1 MEMEKMEEEGLHKLS
16 TNLFLPIIAVVAVL
30 VVSNCLTGKGGN
42 TKSDEFLEK
51 FQTAFDLPPLIFGKS
66 YCNFFVM
73 DMVVYMQGGMMA
85 RWYEMHACD
94 LQR

>member
-1 MEMEKMEEEGLHKLS
+1 MEMEKMEEGGLHKFS

-66 YCNFFVM
+66 YCNFFFNFMLKKPRDENIV
-73 DMVVYMQGGMMA
+73 
-85 RWYEMHACD
+85 
-94 LQR
+94 